1 MEDNIR
7 AIFETVTDF
16 PLREQLAKTND
27 LIEEFKLGHV
37 AKLPGMALSG
47 GERRRAEI
55 ARALASG
62 PKFLLLDE
70 PFAGVDPISVGDIK
84 TMIRQLADRGIGIL
98 ITDHNVRETL
108 DICKRAYIVN
118 DGSIIA
124 EGSTTEILNHE
135 VVKSVYLG
143 EDFRI

>member
-1 MEDNIR
+1 
-7 AIFETVTDF
+7 
-16 PLREQLAKTND
+16 
-27 LIEEFKLGHV
+27 
-37 AKLPGMALSG
+37 
-47 GERRRAEI
+47 
-55 ARALASG
+55 
-62 PKFLLLDE
+62 
-70 PFAGVDPISVGDIK
+70 
-84 TMIRQLADRGIGIL
+84 MIRQLADRGIGIL